1 VLCLACDTDRSW
13 LDIALAD
20 LPAVLADHAHCE
32 MKAATTALSLAS
44 RYPSFTDV
52 VHAMVDLAEEELRH
66 FRMVLSQVEKRGG
79 TLSRPPPNEY
89 VAELRKL
96 AFSTA
101 RDTSPR
107 GQLVDR
113 LLVAAI
119 IEARSCER
127 FRLLAS
133 GLADAGEAELS
144 TFYDDLLA
152 AEARHYRTFV
162 DLAISVAGDDRDGDE
177 AAVRV
182 RLASL
187 AQAEG
192 LLIQRLGVSPTV
204 HG

>member
-1 VLCLACDTDRSW
+1 MLCLARETDPAW
-13 LDIALAD
+13 VDVALAD
-20 LPAVLADHAHCE
+20 ISGVLADHAHCE

-44 RYPSFTDV
+44 RYPSFSDV
-52 VHAMVDLAEEELRH
+52 VHAMVSLAEEELSH
-66 FRMVLSQVEKRGG
+66 FRMVLAQVEKRGSV
-79 TLSRPPPNEY
+79 LRRPPPDEY
-89 VAELRKL
+89 ASELRKL

-113 LLVAAI
+113 LLVGAI

-127 FRLLAS
+127 FRLLAGALAKS
-133 GLADAGEAELS
+133 GETELS

-162 DLAISVAGDDRDGDE
+162 DLAISVGGDE
-177 AAVRV
+177 DAVRD
-182 RLASL
+182 RLSKL
-187 AQAEG
+187 AEAEG
-192 LLIQRLGVSPTV
+192 LLISRLGVSPTV